1 MNDSES
7 SNPDAETD
15 GSLDGLNRDIGNARE
30 ITKDE
35 EAYTDIYVSK
45 QAIEAI
51 IDSAKELIKLANTP
65 TPEEVQKQR
74 EQVVQD
80 YKDANGKDADVF
92 AKLIYSGI
100 DPALAKQMMTYPQV
114 ATIVREQTEIN
125 KAIDPNSLTAED
137 LTKPLQNSSLK
148 GKTLGQAIV
157 LSLAKLGDFINDIPL
172 EEERE
177 AIRNAIELAT
187 GGPIKFALGIAFN
200 AGLDYVNT
208 LTGDALGKG
217 GAELV
222 DNVVTKLWSGY
233 YKEEHLQGIEDGLF
247 VEGASVE
254 KELAA
259 LAYLR
264 ADVATGISVVIGIG
278 GGLIKLGNHLYDDR
292 KIIKQVD
299 KRGWTTEK
307 IDEAIANPTRTV
319 AWKDTRYK
327 KDGTRNNDPATVY
340 YAKDGSYVVRNDVTG
355 EIVQVSN
362 KYKKDWAVPW
372 E

>member
-1 MNDSES
+1 MR

-51 IDSAKELIKLANTP
+51 IDGAKELIKLANTP

-74 EQVVQD
+74 EQVIQD
-80 YKDANGKDADVF
+80 YKDANGNDADVF

-125 KAIDPNSLTAED
+125 KAIDPNNLTAED
-137 LTKPLQNSSLK
+137 LNKPLENSSLR
-148 GKTLGQAIV
+148 GKTLGQAVI
-157 LSLAKLGDFINDIPL
+157 LSLRDLGQFINSIPL
-172 EEERE
+172 KEERE
-177 AIRNAIELAT
+177 AIKNAIDLVT

-217 GAELV
+217 AAELV
-222 DNVVTKLWSGY
+222 DNVATKLWTGY
-233 YKEEHLQGIEDGLF
+233 YKEEHLQRVEDGF
-247 VEGASVE
+247 ARDDVTVES
-254 KELAA
+254 ELAA
-259 LAYLR
+259 LDSIR
-264 ADVATGISVVIGIG
+264 ANVATGISVVIGIG
-278 GGLIKLGNHLYDDR
+278 GGLIKVAKGKSITEPSLPPKTIAKSGEFELVHYTRSGDHAPAHLHLKFGDQEI
-292 KIIKQVD
+292 KIGQNGKPLAGQPELSPAQ
-299 KRGWTTEK
+299 KSF
-307 IDEAIANPTRTV
+307 IDQNLPAIRSAV
-319 AWKDTRYK
+319 K
-327 KDGTRNNDPATVY
+327 KMQRWNAY
-340 YAKDGSYVVRNDVTG
+340 QM
-355 EIVQVSN
+355 E
-362 KYKKDWAVPW
+362 
-372 E
+372 